1 MKTDR
6 TKVRRSRD
14 ERRFNRRNAF
24 AAQAVLIVAV
34 ALALLAIGA
43 TGFVQSSEDR
53 DEPGVDVQEEVASEE
68 APETTKS
75 DVPVNWL
82 PDLHVPSGAPETHVD
97 LSVTERQFCER
108 NFFGESEEIS
118 PDQLAWRVVL
128 PEEEGSSVADV
139 ELDGS
144 TLCLHWKEGAVGKT
158 KILLEASVKG
168 DETRKAFAAFN
179 IDVWKPDYL
188 KMFTAILG
196 GLGIFL
202 LGMKRMSEGLTA
214 IAGARLRRLIS
225 IFTNNCFLAVG
236 LGIVT
241 TTLIQSSSAASVMTL
256 GFVNSGLM
264 SLEQALGVI
273 IGTHIGTTTTG
284 WLLTFN
290 IGATGLPI
298 LGVAAL
304 VLIFVK
310 RERVRNVALFALG
323 FGMIFFGLET
333 LKHGMAPLSEL
344 PQFSEL
350 IQATRATSMVNVGK
364 CVLIG
369 TVVTMLVQSS
379 AVTMAIVITLASLGS
394 IDLNSSAAIV
404 LGSNVGTTI
413 TALLASVG
421 ANANARRVAYF
432 HTASNAFGVLW
443 VWAVFF
449 VFLIPA
455 VNYIGDLL
463 GMKTVVSK
471 IAITHTFFNVVNTI
485 VLMPLIKPASRLFE
499 RLVKDDDEKEKEEDP
514 TLVWQKLQLVNVPG
528 PTGAM
533 TNITNSRKV
542 VQDMFFDC
550 HRLFDLLNTLRENG
564 FSDAELTEKAFKLE
578 DKLDHV
584 QDDTIDFVSRVTVMS
599 LSPDLAASA
608 REQIRLAEELETISD
623 YIIGILKSNLK
634 LKADD
639 QMEFPAFV
647 SSKETEFLRESSD
660 ALEWLS
666 QNFAAHVHVN
676 LTGKINERRDNFVAS
691 VKETRDAFM
700 QHMFDDKI
708 DPLVIVAVEFQL
720 NAWRRVF
727 EHIQNIAEAMEEP
740 GKVAPLNA
748 AVLAARKRK
757 IAAAKRA

>member
-1 MKTDR
+1 MKIDR
-6 TKVRRSRD
+6 TSFRRSFGG
-14 ERRFNRRNAF
+14 RRHSKRQAF
-24 AAQAVLIVAV
+24 ASQTALIASV
-34 ALALLAIGA
+34 ALAFFALCS
-43 TGFVQSSEDR
+43 TGLVKSSAGQ
-53 DEPGVDVQEEVASEE
+53 DESDPVVSTESA
-68 APETTKS
+68 ETGRETS
-75 DVPVNWL
+75 TNADIPVNWL
-82 PDLHVPSGAPETHVD
+82 PDLHVPSGSPETRVD

-108 NFFGESEEIS
+108 NFFGASEKVT
-118 PDQLAWRVVL
+118 PDKLEWRVVL
-128 PEEEGSSVADV
+128 PEEDAASVADV
-139 ELDGS
+139 EVNDDMVFLR
-144 TLCLHWKEGAVGKT
+144 WKEGAVGKT

-168 DETRKAFAAFN
+168 DETRKAYAAFN
-179 IDVWKPDYL
+179 IDSWKPDYL
-188 KMFTAILG
+188 KMFAAILG
-196 GLGIFL
+196 GLGLFL
-202 LGMKRMSEGLTA
+202 LGMKKMSEGLTA

-225 IFTNNCFLAVG
+225 VFTNNCFLAVG

-241 TTLIQSSSAASVMTL
+241 TTLVQSSSATSVMTL

-264 SLEQALGVI
+264 KLEQAMGVI

-304 VLIFVK
+304 VLIFFK
-310 RERVRNVALFALG
+310 RERVVHIATFTLG
-323 FGMIFFGLET
+323 VGMIFFGLET

-344 PQFSEL
+344 PEFSEL
-350 IQATRATSMVNVGK
+350 IQATRANTMVNVGK

-455 VNYIGDLL
+455 VNYIGDAV
-463 GMKTVVSK
+463 GMRTVVGK
-471 IAITHTFFNVVNTI
+471 IALTHTFFNVVNTI

-499 RLVKDDDEKEKEEDP
+499 RLVKDDEERIEEDP
-514 TLVWQKLQLVNVPG
+514 SLKWQKLQLVNVSG
-528 PTGAM
+528 TTGAM

-550 HRLFDLLNTLRENG
+550 HRLFEILGTLRENN
-564 FSDAELTEKAFKLE
+564 FSDSELTEKAFKLE

-584 QDDTIDFVSRVTVMS
+584 QDDAIDFVSKVTVMA

-639 QMEFPAFV
+639 KLELPDFIAD
-647 SSKETEFLRESSD
+647 KETEFLRESSD
-660 ALEWLS
+660 ALQWLS
-666 QNFAAHVHVN
+666 EKFGGHIHDG
-676 LTGKINERRDNFVAS
+676 LTDSINARRDQLVGA
-691 VKETRDAFM
+691 VKETRDMFM

-708 DPLVIVAVEFQL
+708 DPLVIIAVEFQL

-740 GKVAPLNA
+740 GRVAPLSA
-748 AVLAARKRK
+748 AVAASRRRK
-757 IAAAKRA
+757 APVAKRG